1 MTGERREASGETG
14 ESRTPS
20 PEPRS
25 TPMDIDGY
33 CRAIEAHLCRRNGGH
48 LVRIAGPAFD
58 MVRGW
63 AQQGIPLKVAL
74 QGIDRYVDRSSAR
87 GMRRRPARVEFC
99 EGDVLDAFDAWRRAV
114 GIYRAGAEVAP
125 GAEGE
130 RTAGEG
136 GAEGEEPPHARPRE
150 SLSTHIDRVI
160 VRLTA
165 LRGGEVPQ
173 AWDAALEEFVRT
185 LDAMHPAARRARGE
199 ARARLLA
206 ELESLDARLIARA
219 RDAAGGD
226 VLADVSREASAELEP
241 FASRLS
247 TSAYAAAHQR
257 CETRSLRERL
267 RLPTIAMD

>member
-1 MTGERREASGETG
+1 
-14 ESRTPS
+14 
-20 PEPRS
+20 
-25 TPMDIDGY
+25 MDTDQY
-33 CRAIEAHLCRRNGGH
+33 CREIEAHLCRRNGGH

-58 MVRGW
+58 LVCGW

-74 QGIDRYVDRSSAR
+74 QGVDRYVDRSTAR

-99 EGDVLDAFDAWRRAV
+99 EADVLDAFDAWRRAV
-114 GIYRAGAEVAP
+114 GVYRAGAETTS

-130 RTAGEG
+130 RPAEGAGG
-136 GAEGEEPPHARPRE
+136 EGEEPPHARPRE

-165 LRGGEVPQ
+165 LRTGEVPK
-173 AWDAALEEFVRT
+173 AWDGALEEIVRT

-199 ARARLLA
+199 ARVRVLA
-206 ELESLDARLIARA
+206 ELEALDATLMARA
-219 RDAAGGD
+219 RDAAGSES
-226 VLADVSREASAELEP
+226 LADVSREAAAELEP

-247 TSAYAAAHQR
+247 PSAYAAAQQR
-257 CETRSLRERL
+257 CETRILRERL